1 VTLTKPGEPI
11 PVVIDCDPGIDDALA
26 LCLAF
31 ASPELDVLAVSAVA
45 GNVGLERAADNAA
58 RLLDHLGVPA
68 DVPLYA
74 GAEAPLA
81 GSERVPDE
89 PVHGPG
95 GLGGVVLAEAAREI
109 APGHAA
115 DALAGLLRDRP
126 GEITVIA
133 LGPLTTIA
141 TMLRRHADVADAIGE
156 LVIMGGAVFTQGNVT
171 PAAEFNFHADP
182 EAAHEVL
189 SAGLPVRLVG
199 LDVTRAALVPAEI
212 ADVLAASPAPVG
224 EAGRMLAY
232 LAGRYAE
239 RFGVRAAPVHDALA
253 VAAVVWPGLLEYT
266 PGSAAVERAGEL
278 TRGAVVA
285 DVRGVTGRPAI
296 TRFATGVDADAF
308 VRMLSTRI
316 SRYAAGRPVTDTSL
330 EESA

>member
-1 VTLTKPGEPI
+1 MTHTKPGERI

-26 LCLAF
+26 LYLAF
-31 ASPELDVLAVSAVA
+31 ASPELNVLAVSAVA
-45 GNVGLERAADNAA
+45 GNVGVERAADNAA
-58 RLLDHLGVPA
+58 RLLDHLAVPS

-74 GAEAPLA
+74 GAGAPLA

-95 GLGGVVLAEAAREI
+95 GLGGVVFAEAARQT

-141 TMLRRHADVADAIGE
+141 TMLRRHPDVAGAIGE
-156 LVIMGGAVFTQGNVT
+156 LVIMGGAVFVQGNVT
-171 PAAEFNFHADP
+171 PAAEFNFYADP

-189 SAGLPVRLVG
+189 ASGVPIRLVG

-212 ADVLAASPAPVG
+212 ADELAAAPTPVR
-224 EAGRMLAY
+224 EAGRMLAH
-232 LAGRYAE
+232 LAGVYAA
-239 RFGVRAAPVHDALA
+239 RFGVAAAPVHDALA
-253 VAAVVWPGLLEYT
+253 VAAVVRPGLLDYT
-266 PGSAAVERAGEL
+266 PGSAAVERVGEI

-285 DVRGVTGRPAI
+285 DIRGVTGRPATI
-296 TRFATGVDADAF
+296 RFATGVDADGF
-308 VRMLSTRI
+308 VRLLSSRI
-316 SRYAAGRPVTDTSL
+316 ARHTPGRSIPV
-330 EESA
+330 ESPVERA